1 MRDVRI
7 NDRGPFVRGRH
18 IDLSP
23 AAARAIGMGQTGR
36 VTLGRVGR

>member
-1 MRDVRI
+1 MTVRI
-7 NDRGPFVRGRH
+7 NDRGPFVCRRH

-36 VTLGRVGR
+36 VTLSVGK